1 MIRLRRAA
9 VLLAVAAALLVVSQ
23 LVLPRTVETRIEKEL
38 QSALPG
44 ARFVRASVEAS
55 PGLKLLAGRI
65 DEVDLDLRRVP
76 LGDLVVDA
84 LLVDGRGL
92 IVDVPRL
99 VQGRGV
105 EIKEAEELRATLVI
119 AEADLNEYFW
129 SQVHEARF
137 FRVSLDKG
145 RALLTGEVNLLGR
158 SLEVYVSG
166 VFRVE
171 GPASVAFI
179 PEEVSLQNAR
189 LPEALLDLITQEWA
203 VVLDIGKTPFDLA
216 LDELH
221 IEDGQL
227 LIYASRPPEVS

>member
-1 MIRLRRAA
+1 M
-9 VLLAVAAALLVVSQ
+9 
-23 LVLPRTVETRIEKEL
+23 
-38 QSALPG
+38 
-44 ARFVRASVEAS
+44 
-55 PGLKLLAGRI
+55 
-65 DEVDLDLRRVP
+65 P

-145 RALLTGEVNLLGR
+145 RALLME
-158 SLEVYVSG
+158 
-166 VFRVE
+166 
-171 GPASVAFI
+171 
-179 PEEVSLQNAR
+179 
-189 LPEALLDLITQEWA
+189 
-203 VVLDIGKTPFDLA
+203 K
-216 LDELH
+216 
-221 IEDGQL
+221 
-227 LIYASRPPEVS
+227 